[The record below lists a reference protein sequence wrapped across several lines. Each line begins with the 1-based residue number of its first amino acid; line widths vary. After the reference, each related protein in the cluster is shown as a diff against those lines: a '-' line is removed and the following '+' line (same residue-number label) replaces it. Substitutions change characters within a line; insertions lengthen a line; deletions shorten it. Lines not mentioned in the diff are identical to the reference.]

1 MSYEMPL
8 NTFDPLPEAF
18 ILYFRINGMHFNKRM
33 YEYAVSLMYSE
44 DAEGNKKNAP
54 QVNREDFLALMAK
67 HGVKIPPEA
76 VYDGMYVWS
85 MTCADSP
92 KSIPDERTRAIHVQE
107 YLDDPD
113 QRPGFVFNRFYNDTV
128 WNGIPIDWDYVN
140 G

>member
-8 NTFDPLPEAF
+8 NTFDPLPEVF
-18 ILYFRINGMHFNKRM
+18 IRYFRINGMHFNKRM

-54 QVNREDFLALMAK
+54 QVTREDFLAVMAK
-67 HGVKIPPEA
+67 YGVKIPAEA

-85 MTCADSP
+85 MTCVDSP

-107 YLDDPD
+107 YINDPD

-128 WNGIPIDWDYVN
+128 WNGIPIDWEYVN
-140 G
+140 S